1 MGAVSD
7 LLGYQ
12 QNYARIYICCQVSEA
27 NGIGRP
33 RSGCLTTT
41 AFYCGLG
48 IPLAI
53 RKNIGYAVPEG
64 QPLYNFREYNG
75 YTMGIAGKK
84 D

>member
-1 MGAVSD
+1 MLPGE
-7 LLGYQ
+7 
-12 QNYARIYICCQVSEA
+12 RSERNWA
-27 NGIGRP
+27 P
-33 RSGCLTTT
+33 TEWVPDHYT
-41 AFYCGLG
+41 FYCGLG